1 MFIAERGC
9 SLFTTP
15 CGDNRARVGHTPTP
29 FRPPALASQDPTRC
43 SPLIPNGLGQGEKGV
58 SVSASRGD
66 RQRRTAVIASFAF
79 GAFLLPTAV
88 AHAEPT
94 AEEVQA
100 EIESL
105 EEEFIEL
112 NATYNEAKETYE
124 AAEEKLEGVLADI
137 ETAEDKVESLSTGVR
152 ALANT
157 TYTGVD
163 LTSPA
168 QLIGATGPEAA
179 LEHQADLTYLS
190 DQHQENLTQ
199 YVEEL
204 DHLETLRTE
213 AEATEEA
220 AAEALEAS
228 EEATDAAEEAI
239 QEQESLLSELTAEE
253 QAAATENVDSGG
265 SSGGGGGGGGGGSYT
280 GPATG
285 NAQTVLDFAYNQVG
299 KPYIWGGTGPN
310 GYDCSGLTQA
320 AWAQAGVNLPRTTY
334 DQVNAGQRVSWENMQ
349 PGDLLFFYGA
359 SPSHVGLYAGDGVM
373 VHASTSSR
381 PIGTVQLSDYY
392 RSNFVTAVRP

>member
-1 MFIAERGC
+1 
-9 SLFTTP
+9 
-15 CGDNRARVGHTPTP
+15 
-29 FRPPALASQDPTRC
+29 
-43 SPLIPNGLGQGEKGV
+43 
-58 SVSASRGD
+58 
-66 RQRRTAVIASFAF
+66 
-79 GAFLLPTAV
+79 V

-94 AEEVQA
+94 ASDVQE
-100 EIESL
+100 EIERL

-124 AAEEKLEGVLADI
+124 AAEEKLEGVLGDI
-137 ETAEDKVESLSTGVR
+137 ETAEKKVEDLSGGVR

-190 DQHQENLTQ
+190 EQHQTSLAQ

-204 DHLETLRTE
+204 ENLESLRAE
-213 AEATEEA
+213 AESTEEA
-220 AAEALEAS
+220 AAEALEEA
-228 EEATDAAEEAI
+228 EEATEAAEAAI
-239 QEQESLLSELTAEE
+239 EEQEELLSELTAEE
-253 QAAATENVDSGG
+253 QAAATENISTDDSAGSGGGGSSSG
-265 SSGGGGGGGGGGSYT
+265 SSGGGGGGASYT
-280 GPATG
+280 GPASG
-285 NAQTVLDFAYNQVG
+285 NAQTVLDFAYAQIG

-320 AWAQAGVNLPRTTY
+320 AWAQVGVTLPRVTY
-334 DQVNAGQRVSWENMQ
+334 DQINAGQRVSWENKQ
-349 PGDLLFFYGA
+349 PGDLLFFYGPN
-359 SPSHVGLYAGDGVM
+359 PSHVGLYAGDGVM
-373 VHASTSSR
+373 VHASTSAR

-392 RSNFVTAVRP
+392 RSNFVAAVRP

>member
-1 MFIAERGC
+1 M
-9 SLFTTP
+9 
-15 CGDNRARVGHTPTP
+15 
-29 FRPPALASQDPTRC
+29 
-43 SPLIPNGLGQGEKGV
+43 
-58 SVSASRGD
+58 
-66 RQRRTAVIASFAF
+66 
-79 GAFLLPTAV
+79 

-94 AEEVQA
+94 VDEVQE
-100 EIESL
+100 EIERL
-105 EEEFIEL
+105 EEEFIDL

-124 AAEEKLEGVLADI
+124 AAEEKLEGILEDI
-137 ETAEDKVESLSTGVR
+137 ETAEQKVDSLSTGVR
-152 ALANT
+152 TLANT

-163 LTSPA
+163 LASPV
-168 QLIGATGPEAA
+168 QLIGATGPEEA

-190 DQHQENLTQ
+190 DQHQESLAQ

-204 DHLETLRTE
+204 DHLDSLRTE
-213 AEATEEA
+213 AESTEEAASEALEDSEEATEEA
-220 AAEALEAS
+220 
-228 EEATDAAEEAI
+228 EEAI
-239 QEQESLLSELTAEE
+239 EEQEALLSELTAEE
-253 QAAATENVDSGG
+253 QAAATENV
-265 SSGGGGGGGGGGSYT
+265 SSGDSGGGGGGGSYT

-285 NAQTVLDFAYNQVG
+285 NAQTVLDFAYAQVG
-299 KPYIWGGTGPN
+299 KPYVWGGTGPG

-320 AWAQAGVNLPRTTY
+320 AWAQAGVPLPRTTY

>member
-1 MFIAERGC
+1 M
-9 SLFTTP
+9 
-15 CGDNRARVGHTPTP
+15 
-29 FRPPALASQDPTRC
+29 
-43 SPLIPNGLGQGEKGV
+43 
-58 SVSASRGD
+58 SASRGD
-66 RQRRTAVIASFAF
+66 RRRRTAVIASFAL

-94 AEEVQA
+94 AEEVQE

-124 AAEEKLEGVLADI
+124 AAEEKLEGILADI

-152 ALANT
+152 TLANT
-157 TYTGVD
+157 VYTGVD

-168 QLIGATGPEAA
+168 QLIGATGPEEA
-179 LEHQADLTYLS
+179 LEHQADLAYLS
-190 DQHQENLTQ
+190 DQHQESLSQ

-220 AAEALEAS
+220 AADALEES
-228 EEATDAAEEAI
+228 EEATEAAEEAI
-239 QEQESLLSELTAEE
+239 QEQEELLSELTAEE
-253 QAAATENVDSGG
+253 QAAATENVSSDDSGG
-265 SSGGGGGGGGGGSYT
+265 GSGGGGGGGSSYT
-280 GPATG
+280 GPASG
-285 NAQTVLDFAYNQVG
+285 NAQTVLNFAYEQIG

-320 AWAQAGVNLPRTTY
+320 AWAQAGVNLPRTTF
-334 DQVNAGQRVSWENMQ
+334 DQVNAGQRVSWENKQ

>member
-15 CGDNRARVGHTPTP
+15 CGDNHARVGHTPTP

-66 RQRRTAVIASFAF
+66 RQRRTAVIASFAL

-94 AEEVQA
+94 AEEVQE

-124 AAEEKLEGVLADI
+124 AAEEKLEGILADI

-152 ALANT
+152 TLANT

-168 QLIGATGPEAA
+168 QLIGATGPEEA
-179 LEHQADLTYLS
+179 LEHQADLAYLS
-190 DQHQENLTQ
+190 EQHQESLSQ

-220 AAEALEAS
+220 AADALEES
-228 EEATDAAEEAI
+228 EEATEAAEEAI
-239 QEQESLLSELTAEE
+239 AEQEELLSELTAEE
-253 QAAATENVDSGG
+253 QAAATENVSSGDSG
-265 SSGGGGGGGGGGSYT
+265 SGGGGGSSYT
-280 GPATG
+280 GPASG
-285 NAQTVLDFAYNQVG
+285 NAQTVLDFAYAQIG
-299 KPYIWGGTGPN
+299 KPYVWGGTGPG

-320 AWAQAGVNLPRTTY
+320 AWAQAGVNLPRTTF
-334 DQVNAGQRVSWENMQ
+334 DQVNAGQRVSWENKQ

-373 VHASTSSR
+373 VHASTSSC
-381 PIGTVQLSDYY
+381 PLGTVQRSDYY
-392 RSNFVTAVRP
+392 RSSSVTALRP

>member
-1 MFIAERGC
+1 M
-9 SLFTTP
+9 
-15 CGDNRARVGHTPTP
+15 
-29 FRPPALASQDPTRC
+29 
-43 SPLIPNGLGQGEKGV
+43 
-58 SVSASRGD
+58 SASRGD
-66 RQRRTAVIASFAF
+66 RQRRTAVIASFAL
-79 GAFLLPTAV
+79 GALLLPAAV

-94 AEEVQA
+94 VDEVQE
-100 EIESL
+100 EIERL

-124 AAEEKLEGVLADI
+124 AAEEKLEGILEDV
-137 ETAEDKVESLSTGVR
+137 ETAEQKVESLSTGVR

-157 TYTGVD
+157 TYVGVD

-179 LEHQADLTYLS
+179 LEHHADLTYLS
-190 DQHQENLTQ
+190 DQHQENLSQ

-204 DHLETLRTE
+204 DHLESLRAE
-213 AEATEEA
+213 AESTEEA
-220 AAEALEAS
+220 AADALEES
-228 EEATDAAEEAI
+228 EEATEEAEEAI
-239 QEQESLLSELTAEE
+239 QEQEDLLSELTAEE
-253 QAAATENVDSGG
+253 QAAATENV
-265 SSGGGGGGGGGGSYT
+265 SSGDSGGGGSYT

-285 NAQTVLDFAYNQVG
+285 NAQTVLDFAYAQVG
-299 KPYIWGGTGPN
+299 KPYVWGGTGPG

-320 AWAQAGVNLPRTTY
+320 AWAQAGVNLPRTTF
-334 DQVNAGQRVSWENMQ
+334 DQVNAGQRVSWENKQ

-373 VHASTSSR
+373 VHASTSAR